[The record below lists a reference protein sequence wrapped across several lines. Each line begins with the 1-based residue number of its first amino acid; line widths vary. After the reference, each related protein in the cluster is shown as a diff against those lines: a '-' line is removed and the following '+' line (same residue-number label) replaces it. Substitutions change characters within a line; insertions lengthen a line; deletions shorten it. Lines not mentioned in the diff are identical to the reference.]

1 MIKKVEVKGNTPGK
15 DKRGQ
20 KPDFKAQQ
28 KNMTMKQAV
37 MGRSNFGKKGTQSSA
52 ILD

>member
-28 KNMTMKQAV
+28 KLMTLKQAV
-37 MGRSNFGKKGTQSSA
+37 MGRMKHC
-52 ILD
+52 